1 MPRLYNHC
9 YFIIFCKSIKL
20 TAVILF
26 FFVESSPS
34 PPVTKRPLQSEQ
46 SDVSGKDKFVLD
58 GNESRS
64 FSNSLTR
71 YQYDSII
78 QFREQRGIL
87 TDKQTRE
94 EVLGKQHKQAVV
106 AERQLHRG
114 TINSDFQSD
123 LDTESSTSN
132 IPGSSPLTSSD
143 FSELD
148 QDLTDQ
154 EDDKKAAQT
163 ESKMT
168 VEEQVRMIQAMKAGK
183 MSLPITCNMTNL
195 SERNLGRTRAKKQHF
210 SHMMQSPSLPP
221 EMMSTYTPSDK
232 QLHSLP
238 QGGGHTALTSTNSSS
253 SISDGASTL
262 ENERLSNNTL
272 KEEEHCYGSSR
283 ISIGSCTCG
292 PATYSSTDGS
302 TLTGGSLEGKFT
314 SLRFSSST
322 SNERNEDVL
331 GMVNSPAPSSLPAS
345 QSSLTYPGKG
355 QTQRGLPAS
364 SPMDT
369 SQSNMEKSSY
379 YQMQNEDMQSMESDV
394 HDSLSPAPPLFPPGR
409 YKLASLQVQQMC
421 QRVDD
426 LQKKYHDELHR
437 IRRKD
442 QLMQQ
447 GVPDISIEE
456 QQRNI
461 PVSYFLIP
469 IIVTVQPRLSGPR
482 LSETSIIQ
490 TCLRLANTLVCMC
503 RGRG

>member
-1 MPRLYNHC
+1 M
-9 YFIIFCKSIKL
+9 YFIESIKL
-20 TAVILF
+20 TAVIL
-26 FFVESSPS
+26 FVESSPS
-34 PPVTKRPLQSEQ
+34 PPVTKRPLQREQ
-46 SDVSGKDKFVLD
+46 SDVSGKDKFVL
-58 GNESRS
+58 GGSESRTG
-64 FSNSLTR
+64 SNSLTR

-94 EVLGKQHKQAVV
+94 EVLGKQRKQAVV
-106 AERQLHRG
+106 AERHLRRG
-114 TINSDFQSD
+114 TISSDFQSD
-123 LDTESSTSN
+123 LDTESSTSD
-132 IPGSSPLTSSD
+132 IPSSSPLTSSD

-183 MSLPITCNMTNL
+183 MSLPITCNVTNL

-210 SHMMQSPSLPP
+210 SHTMQSPSLPP

-232 QLHSLP
+232 PLHALP

-253 SISDGASTL
+253 SISDGTSTL

-283 ISIGSCTCG
+283 ISIGSCG

-355 QTQRGLPAS
+355 QTQRVLPVS

-369 SQSNMEKSSY
+369 NQSNMERSSY
-379 YQMQNEDMQSMESDV
+379 HHMQNEDMQSMESDV
-394 HDSLSPAPPLFPPGR
+394 HDSLSRAPAPPPFQPGR

-426 LQKKYHDELHR
+426 VKQKYRDELHR

-447 GVPDISIEE
+447 GAPDLSSEE

-461 PVSYFLIP
+461 PVSYFIILLQLQWQDLISM
-469 IIVTVQPRLSGPR
+469 RKYR
-482 LSETSIIQ
+482 
-490 TCLRLANTLVCMC
+490 VCNF
-503 RGRG
+503 